1 MTGPP
6 ENRPLDRDAS
16 STGAGDRAAEPARR
30 RRRVRSDGSGQTPVP
45 SPAALAAITSPIHDE
60 DNPGGDTPGAEA
72 PAGEDREVERGLR
85 GLVGGGSS
93 QVSVAA
99 AMRARDATRPTPD
112 DLASAETNLMI
123 IRRGWTP
130 PDAKR

>member
-6 ENRPLDRDAS
+6 ENGPLDRDAS
-16 STGAGDRAAEPARR
+16 AFGAGDRPAEPPRR
-30 RRRVRSDGSGQTPVP
+30 RRRVRSDPSGQTPVP
-45 SPAALAAITSPIHDE
+45 SPAALAAMTSPIHDE
-60 DNPGGDTPGAEA
+60 DTPGAEA

-99 AMRARDATRPTPD
+99 AMRARDATRPTPE